1 MFAEPTHQ
9 FSLRDVLAG
18 LGVALMLIPG
28 SMAYAEL
35 AGLPSHHGLYAA
47 AAAPI
52 AAALYASSPY
62 LQTGPV
68 AMTALLT
75 LGALLPL
82 AEPGTAEFATLAA
95 LLAVVCGLV
104 RAAVG
109 LLKAGWVSY
118 LMSRAVMTGFTSAVA
133 ILIVCARL
141 PSTFG
146 VDISEANVGVVRGA
160 FLTLSDPGLWE
171 LSALALTTTS
181 VMIIVIGRAIHTL
194 VPGVLI
200 AALVGLL
207 FSIISGYNGSVVG
220 DIPVGLPAVSIDFP
234 WSSLPA
240 LILPGAV
247 IAVVGFAD
255 SASIARVFANED
267 RQRWNPSREFLS
279 QGMANIAAGFVG
291 GLPVGG
297 SFARSSV
304 NRFSGARSRWSGLIA
319 GLVVLAFLPFAY
331 VLAPLPQA
339 ILSGI
344 VIAAIWP
351 LFRVKELMSL
361 WAISGPQ
368 AVVGWGTFGFTLILA
383 PRIEQAVVLGV
394 LMATAAHMWRE
405 LQPGVKT
412 QIEGE
417 ELHFEPKGVLWFG
430 SAPALEDSLLSSL
443 AQEPNVKRIIVHCAG
458 LGRIDLTAAQGIAR
472 IAEQAQVAGLEMEI
486 RGAPEHAYR
495 VLQAVGLESI
505 QHPNPN
511 GN

>member
-171 LSALALTTTS
+171 LSALALTTIS

-279 QGMANIAAGFVG
+279 QGMANIAAGFAG

-368 AVVGWGTFGFTLILA
+368 AVVGWGSFGFTLILA
-383 PRIEQAVVLGV
+383 PRSEQAVVLGV

>member
-1 MFAEPTHQ
+1 
-9 FSLRDVLAG
+9 
-18 LGVALMLIPG
+18 
-28 SMAYAEL
+28 MAYAEL

-368 AVVGWGTFGFTLILA
+368 AVVGCGTFGFTLILA

>member
-181 VMIIVIGRAIHTL
+181 VIIIVIGRAIHTL

-234 WSSLPA
+234 WSSLPS

-443 AQEPNVKRIIVHCAG
+443 AQEPNVKRIVVHCAG

-486 RGAPEHAYR
+486 REAPEHAYR

>member
-9 FSLRDVLAG
+9 FSLRDILAG

-331 VLAPLPQA
+331 VLAPLPHA

-405 LQPGVKT
+405 LQPGVET

-505 QHPNPN
+505 QDPNPN

>member
-9 FSLRDVLAG
+9 FSLRDILAG

-368 AVVGWGTFGFTLILA
+368 ALVGWGTFGFTLILA

>member
-160 FLTLSDPGLWE
+160 FLTLSDTGLWE

-181 VMIIVIGRAIHTL
+181 VMIIFIGRAIHTL

>member
-1 MFAEPTHQ
+1 
-9 FSLRDVLAG
+9 
-18 LGVALMLIPG
+18 
-28 SMAYAEL
+28 MAYAEL

-304 NRFSGARSRWSGLIA
+304 NRFSGARSRWSGFIA

-368 AVVGWGTFGFTLILA
+368 ALVGWGTFGFTLILA

-405 LQPGVKT
+405 LQPGVET

-505 QHPNPN
+505 QDPNPN

>member
-234 WSSLPA
+234 WSSLPS

-443 AQEPNVKRIIVHCAG
+443 AQEPNVKRIVVHCAG

-486 RGAPEHAYR
+486 KGAPEHAYR

>member
-304 NRFSGARSRWSGLIA
+304 NRFSGARSRWSGFIA

-368 AVVGWGTFGFTLILA
+368 ALVGWGTFGFTLILA

>member
-1 MFAEPTHQ
+1 
-9 FSLRDVLAG
+9 
-18 LGVALMLIPG
+18 
-28 SMAYAEL
+28 MAYAEL

-304 NRFSGARSRWSGLIA
+304 NRFSGARSRWSGFIA

-331 VLAPLPQA
+331 VLAPLPHA

-351 LFRVKELMSL
+351 LFRVNELMSL

-405 LQPGVKT
+405 LQPGVET

-505 QHPNPN
+505 QDPNPN

>member
-304 NRFSGARSRWSGLIA
+304 NRFSGARSRWSGFIA

-368 AVVGWGTFGFTLILA
+368 ALVGWGTFGFTLILA

-405 LQPGVKT
+405 LQPGVET

-505 QHPNPN
+505 QDPNPN

>member
-1 MFAEPTHQ
+1 
-9 FSLRDVLAG
+9 
-18 LGVALMLIPG
+18 
-28 SMAYAEL
+28 MAYAEL

-368 AVVGWGTFGFTLILA
+368 ALVGWGTFGFTLILA

-505 QHPNPN
+505 QDPNPN

>member
-1 MFAEPTHQ
+1 VFAEPTHQ

-52 AAALYASSPY
+52 TAALYASSPY

-234 WSSLPA
+234 WSSLPS

-443 AQEPNVKRIIVHCAG
+443 AQEPNVKRIVVHCAG

-486 RGAPEHAYR
+486 KGAPEHAYR

>member
-304 NRFSGARSRWSGLIA
+304 NRFSGARSRWSGFIA

>member
-368 AVVGWGTFGFTLILA
+368 AAVGWGTFGFTLILA

>member
-1 MFAEPTHQ
+1 M
-9 FSLRDVLAG
+9 
-18 LGVALMLIPG
+18 
-28 SMAYAEL
+28 
-35 AGLPSHHGLYAA
+35 
-47 AAAPI
+47 
-52 AAALYASSPY
+52 
-62 LQTGPV
+62 
-68 AMTALLT
+68 
-75 LGALLPL
+75 
-82 AEPGTAEFATLAA
+82 
-95 LLAVVCGLV
+95 C
-104 RAAVG
+104 
-109 LLKAGWVSY
+109 
-118 LMSRAVMTGFTSAVA
+118 
-133 ILIVCARL
+133 
-141 PSTFG
+141 
-146 VDISEANVGVVRGA
+146 
-160 FLTLSDPGLWE
+160 
-171 LSALALTTTS
+171 
-181 VMIIVIGRAIHTL
+181 IIHR
-194 VPGVLI
+194 
-200 AALVGLL
+200 
-207 FSIISGYNGSVVG
+207 YNGSVVG
-220 DIPVGLPAVSIDFP
+220 DIPVGLPAVSIDLP

-351 LFRVKELMSL
+351 LFRVKELISL

-368 AVVGWGTFGFTLILA
+368 GAVGWGTFGLTLILA

-394 LMATAAHMWRE
+394 VMATAAHMWRE

-412 QIEGE
+412 HIEGE

-443 AQEPNVKRIIVHCAG
+443 AQEPGVKRIIVHCAG

-486 RGAPEHAYR
+486 REAPEHAYR
-495 VLQAVGLESI
+495 VLQAVGLESR
-505 QHPNPN
+505 QRPNPN
-511 GN
+511 GD

>member
-304 NRFSGARSRWSGLIA
+304 NRFSGARSRWSGFIA

-405 LQPGVKT
+405 LQPGVET

-505 QHPNPN
+505 QDPNPN

>member
-1 MFAEPTHQ
+1 
-9 FSLRDVLAG
+9 
-18 LGVALMLIPG
+18 
-28 SMAYAEL
+28 MAYAEL

-304 NRFSGARSRWSGLIA
+304 NRFSGARSRWSGFIA

-505 QHPNPN
+505 QDPNPN

>member
-1 MFAEPTHQ
+1 
-9 FSLRDVLAG
+9 
-18 LGVALMLIPG
+18 MLIPG
-28 SMAYAEL
+28 AMAYAEL

-52 AAALYASSPY
+52 VAALYASSPY

-82 AEPGTAEFATLAA
+82 AEPGTAEFTTLAA

-160 FLTLSDPGLWE
+160 FLTLSDPGSWE
-171 LSALALTTTS
+171 FLAVALTTTS
-181 VMIIVIGRAIHTL
+181 VIIIVIGRAIHTL

-207 FSIISGYNGSVVG
+207 FSIIFGYNGSVVG
-220 DIPVGLPAVSIDFP
+220 DIPVGLPAVSIDLP

-368 AVVGWGTFGFTLILA
+368 GAVGWGTFGLTLILA

-394 LMATAAHMWRE
+394 VMATAAHMWRE

-412 QIEGE
+412 HIEGE

-443 AQEPNVKRIIVHCAG
+443 AQEPGVKRIIVHCAG

-486 RGAPEHAYR
+486 REAPEHAYR
-495 VLQAVGLESI
+495 VLQAVGLESR
-505 QHPNPN
+505 QRPNPN
-511 GN
+511 GD

>member
-1 MFAEPTHQ
+1 
-9 FSLRDVLAG
+9 
-18 LGVALMLIPG
+18 
-28 SMAYAEL
+28 MAYAEL

-304 NRFSGARSRWSGLIA
+304 NRFSGARSRWSGFIA

-405 LQPGVKT
+405 LQPGVET